1 MELEK
6 FEQAKKIKEELD
18 RLERQKY
25 KLESALKSCSLGVTI
40 EFSPSKAFLSR
51 KDEVSVYNKDA
62 IKEMIS
68 KELEGLNEQIGLV
81 KEEFEKV

>member
-6 FEQAKKIKEELD
+6 FEQAKKVKEDLD

-25 KLESALKSCSLGVTI
+25 KLESALKSCRLSVTV
-40 EFSPSKAFLSR
+40 EFTHSGPFPR
-51 KDEVSVYNKDA
+51 KDELSFYNKNI
-62 IKEMIS
+62 IKEMVS
-68 KELEGLNEQIGLV
+68 KELERVIEEMELV

>member
-6 FEQAKKIKEELD
+6 FEQAKKVKEN
-18 RLERQKY
+18 LERLKTRKH

-40 EFSPSKAFLSR
+40 NYTYGGKFRTPG
-51 KDEVSVYNKDA
+51 EVGLYDKEI
-62 IKEMIS
+62 IKEMIF
-68 KELEGLNEQIGLV
+68 KELEKLDEEINLV

>member
-6 FEQAKKIKEELD
+6 FEQAKKVKEN
-18 RLERQKY
+18 LERLKTQKH

-40 EFSPSKAFLSR
+40 KYTYGGQFRTPG
-51 KDEVSVYNKDA
+51 EVGLYDKEI

-68 KELEGLNEQIGLV
+68 KVLEKLDEEINLV
-81 KEEFEKV
+81 KEDFKKV

>member
-6 FEQAKKIKEELD
+6 FEQAKKVKEN
-18 RLERQKY
+18 LERLKTQKH

-40 EFSPSKAFLSR
+40 KYTSEGQFRTPG
-51 KDEVSVYNKDA
+51 EVGLYDKEI

-68 KELEGLNEQIGLV
+68 KVLEKLDEEINLV

>member
-6 FEQAKKIKEELD
+6 FEQAKKVKEDLD

-25 KLESALKSCSLGVTI
+25 KLESALKSCGLSATI
-40 EFSPSKAFLSR
+40 GFTHSGGFNR
-51 KDEVSVYNKDA
+51 KGEVSFYNKEI

-68 KELEGLNEQIGLV
+68 KELDGVNE
-81 KEEFEKV
+81 